1 MSAGFRVVARV
12 SADVY
17 TAQQARSRCTRV
29 VEFVVV
35 PGIAQHLCLEAVNRR
50 FTSVA
55 CSLLD
60 DGAVNEFCERVMC
73 VLIRVPLSVRRLVV
87 IQLLNGGVKPPC
99 GHTGFCKQRER
110 TQLASSRLL
119 GVAFETLDSV
129 FDGHQQSLD
138 RVDRILISRNRA
150 NDKFLAAGFQSLEIP
165 GQ

>member
-60 DGAVNEFCERVMC
+60 DGPVNEFCERVMC
-73 VLIRVPLSVRRLVV
+73 VLIRVPLRACLIVCV
-87 IQLLNGGVKPPC
+87 
-99 GHTGFCKQRER
+99 
-110 TQLASSRLL
+110 
-119 GVAFETLDSV
+119 SV
-129 FDGHQQSLD
+129 FCLKGLMHD
-138 RVDRILISRNRA
+138 
-150 NDKFLAAGFQSLEIP
+150 E
-165 GQ
+165 

>member
-1 MSAGFRVVARV
+1 
-12 SADVY
+12 
-17 TAQQARSRCTRV
+17 
-29 VEFVVV
+29 
-35 PGIAQHLCLEAVNRR
+35 
-50 FTSVA
+50 
-55 CSLLD
+55 
-60 DGAVNEFCERVMC
+60 MC